1 MAKTVGTA
9 KAKSEKIDAT
19 TQEGK
24 LKAIQT
30 AMVHLLKSKPF
41 EKITVQDILD
51 ETPVSRA
58 TFYKHYRDKY
68 EIVEKMQAEFLSVQE
83 RLVTAMTGVETW
95 DDAEFLR
102 TYSDRYRESLQ
113 SLLKVQTE
121 NVNLTHG
128 LIRELARLYRK
139 NAAGPYVNL
148 EAPLYGAIITALQ
161 IICLHNGVTHL
172 DDSPGIIIN
181 TMFALLGL
189 QGDREAEAYLR
200 TRMLANSKA
209 PE

>member
-1 MAKTVGTA
+1 MHV
-9 KAKSEKIDAT
+9 S
-19 TQEGK
+19 TQFARTD
-24 LKAIQT
+24 KAIQT

-128 LIRELARLYRK
+128 LIRELARLYRR

-200 TRMLANSKA
+200 TRMLTNSKA

>member
-1 MAKTVGTA
+1 MHV
-9 KAKSEKIDAT
+9 S
-19 TQEGK
+19 TQFARTD
-24 LKAIQT
+24 KAIQT

-128 LIRELARLYRK
+128 LIRELARLYRR

>member
-1 MAKTVGTA
+1 MHV
-9 KAKSEKIDAT
+9 S
-19 TQEGK
+19 TQFARTD
-24 LKAIQT
+24 KAIQT

-200 TRMLANSKA
+200 TRMLTNSKA

>member
-1 MAKTVGTA
+1 MHV
-9 KAKSEKIDAT
+9 S
-19 TQEGK
+19 TQFARTD
-24 LKAIQT
+24 KAIQT

>member
-1 MAKTVGTA
+1 
-9 KAKSEKIDAT
+9 
-19 TQEGK
+19 
-24 LKAIQT
+24 
-30 AMVHLLKSKPF
+30 
-41 EKITVQDILD
+41 
-51 ETPVSRA
+51 
-58 TFYKHYRDKY
+58 
-68 EIVEKMQAEFLSVQE
+68 VQE